1 MLLCCCGVCCF
12 WLCVD
17 STKEAS
23 IHSLAM
29 SLTESFV
36 DARFLAQFGLSRV
49 NALDY
54 FMHPLNPFLP
64 KTKEP
69 ITNQLLSMQG
79 IDIGSLMQHG
89 SGNRPPPLTW
99 SQAED
104 EYNLALSKM
113 SGHQLE
119 LLRTPDD
126 ELQSPLYTIRHVLRS
141 NPTVTQVL
149 GVYYIVE
156 GVIYK
161 TPTSTAVMKTNVAVI
176 LKGLESAYDTLN
188 LCTR

>member
-1 MLLCCCGVCCF
+1 
-12 WLCVD
+12 
-17 STKEAS
+17 
-23 IHSLAM
+23 M

-126 ELQSPLYTIRHVLRS
+126 ELQSPLLYTIRHVLRS

-161 TPTSTAVMKTNVAVI
+161 APTSTAVMKTNVAVV

>member
-1 MLLCCCGVCCF
+1 
-12 WLCVD
+12 
-17 STKEAS
+17 
-23 IHSLAM
+23 M

-54 FMHPLNPFLP
+54 FFHPLNPFI
-64 KTKEP
+64 KKAIEP

-79 IDIGSLMQHG
+79 IDIGSLMQNG
-89 SGNRPPPLTW
+89 CGTRPPPLTL

-113 SGHQLE
+113 SGHQYE
-119 LLRTPDD
+119 LLRNADD
-126 ELQSPLYTIRHVLRS
+126 QLQSPLYTIRHVFRTNS
-141 NPTVTQVL
+141 STVQVM
-149 GVYYIVE
+149 GYFYILE

-161 TPTSTAVMKTNVAVI
+161 APSARSVMKTNVAVI

-188 LCTR
+188 RCTRYVHKTNNKC